1 MAKSDLK
8 KRIYGKTYKY
18 FGSAGSLYGAK
29 KWAKS
34 IRKNS
39 NVYSSVKKDPRAFAS
54 TYHIYIRKKRRKR

>member
-18 FGSAGSLYGAK
+18 FASESSLYQAK
-29 KWAKS
+29 KRAKS

-39 NVYSSVKKDPRAFAS
+39 NVYSSVKKDPREFAS
-54 TYHIYIRKKRRKR
+54 TYHIYIRKKRRKK